1 MYDYI
6 IATSSTSDLPRTY
19 LEAHNIPFIPYTYTI
34 GNDLYEDDCREETRQ
49 KVYEGMR
56 NGDRLKTSMIN
67 EYIYDEFFE
76 SLLAQGKDV
85 IFLDMSQKMSVS
97 YEKSKIGAKMALEKY
112 PERKLYV
119 MDTLCISGGLG
130 LLVDSMVTLAEGG
143 AGYDEVIAWGE
154 ANKLKI
160 AHRFTV
166 DDLNYLKAGGRVSN
180 AAALVGGMLA
190 IKPVLYV
197 PGGGTLEVAKKVRG
211 RKAALNSILDSSKAD
226 LAEVDTKGLK
236 VHILQAD
243 CRADAEYVRD
253 ELKKAYPDLG
263 EITITSLGV
272 VIGAH
277 CGPGLLTVF
286 YLCNGCLPYNEEV
299 ILFYQKIHGQSR
311 SLRPWIQIISSTS
324 DSPRTLTPRA
334 LSSSAARPSPA
345 ISRPV
350 KVPSYITPLPQ
361 DGLFSLRSAILQ
373 PFLSARLTATSAPLE
388 YSAVTFLPLQLT
400 TAPPRRSLG
409 SRGVGKP
416 PAVSGQTGMSRY
428 FSRSAAIF
436 SAAIALCPPLYLH
449 STPSRHALISSASF
463 SLIAPTSSCSA
474 P

>member
-1 MYDYI
+1 MSDYI
-6 IATSSTSDLPRTY
+6 IATSSTSDLPRTW
-19 LEAHNIPFIPYTYTI
+19 LEEHNIPFIAYSYTV
-34 GNDLYEDDCREETRQ
+34 NDEPREDDCREETRAA
-49 KVYEGMR
+49 VYAGMR
-56 NGDRLKTSMIN
+56 RGDKLHTSMIN
-67 EYIYDEFFE
+67 EFVYYDFLKTFLDEG
-76 SLLAQGKDV
+76 QDV

-97 YEKSKIGAKMALEKY
+97 FVNANKAADKLRAEF

-197 PGGGTLEVAKKVRG
+197 PDAGTLDVAKKVRG
-211 RKAALNSILDSSKAD
+211 RKTAVNSILDSAKAD
-226 LAEVDTKGLK
+226 LAEVDTNGQKI
-236 VHILQAD
+236 HILQAD

-286 YLCNGCLPYNEEV
+286 YLCN
-299 ILFYQKIHGQSR
+299 SR
-311 SLRPWIQIISSTS
+311 RP
-324 DSPRTLTPRA
+324 
-334 LSSSAARPSPA
+334 
-345 ISRPV
+345 
-350 KVPSYITPLPQ
+350 
-361 DGLFSLRSAILQ
+361 
-373 PFLSARLTATSAPLE
+373 
-388 YSAVTFLPLQLT
+388 
-400 TAPPRRSLG
+400 
-409 SRGVGKP
+409 
-416 PAVSGQTGMSRY
+416 
-428 FSRSAAIF
+428 
-436 SAAIALCPPLYLH
+436 
-449 STPSRHALISSASF
+449 
-463 SLIAPTSSCSA
+463 
-474 P
+474 

>member
-97 YEKSKIGAKMALEKY
+97 YEKSKLGAKMALEKY
-112 PERKLYV
+112 PERKLYI

-197 PGGGTLEVAKKVRG
+197 PDGGTLDVAKRFAG
-211 RKAALNSILDSSKAD
+211 
-226 LAEVDTKGLK
+226 
-236 VHILQAD
+236 
-243 CRADAEYVRD
+243 
-253 ELKKAYPDLG
+253 
-263 EITITSLGV
+263 
-272 VIGAH
+272 
-277 CGPGLLTVF
+277 
-286 YLCNGCLPYNEEV
+286 
-299 ILFYQKIHGQSR
+299 
-311 SLRPWIQIISSTS
+311 
-324 DSPRTLTPRA
+324 
-334 LSSSAARPSPA
+334 ARPRS
-345 ISRPV
+345 I
-350 KVPSYITPLPQ
+350 PS
-361 DGLFSLRSAILQ
+361 
-373 PFLSARLTATSAPLE
+373 LTAQRPTL
-388 YSAVTFLPLQLT
+388 
-400 TAPPRRSLG
+400 RRS
-409 SRGVGKP
+409 
-416 PAVSGQTGMSRY
+416 
-428 FSRSAAIF
+428 
-436 SAAIALCPPLYLH
+436 
-449 STPSRHALISSASF
+449 TPMG
-463 SLIAPTSSCSA
+463 
-474 P
+474 